1 MVDSYKPKLNDYV
14 KWRNVEG
21 WVYFVDVEYIT
32 IEIGVRDKD
41 PADLAVSCLHKKHHC
56 LILCYAQ
63 NWNELVYVKSR

>member
-14 KWRNVEG
+14 KWGNVEG

-32 IEIGVRDKD
+32 IELSVRDKD
-41 PADLAVSCLHKKHHC
+41 PADLEVFSLHKKHHC
-56 LILCYAQ
+56 LLLCYAQ